1 MAQYDPPDKAQVEA
15 FGQLVTQIA
24 AIPPDD
30 ILRSDLGGNNFPY
43 ALRLQEL
50 YTIMASLGIGHLPE
64 SRLRNLHQSATQT
77 LQLFL
82 QIRSLDRS
90 NLMNLGVTVKQ
101 LSDQTRQRYENEF
114 DSLATCVALFQVQAG
129 GLESWKQKA
138 MATQQALDGVATQAQ
153 ASLDELKRNVEV
165 AGKAAEMNA
174 LSSYAKF
181 FDKAAVSHKRAAWGW
196 LIATSALFAATV
208 GVAYWLW
215 VRFGEAL
222 TNPDALTT
230 AQSVQ
235 LAVTKVVIL
244 STMFTV
250 AVACSRV
257 YRSHRHNY
265 VVNEHRKNALQ
276 TFQAFVN
283 APEADAQTKSAVLLE
298 ATKCIFSQQPTGYIS
313 SEQESQSSQ
322 ILEIVRQLGP
332 KS

>member
-1 MAQYDPPDKAQVEA
+1 V
-15 FGQLVTQIA
+15 
-24 AIPPDD
+24 
-30 ILRSDLGGNNFPY
+30 
-43 ALRLQEL
+43 
-50 YTIMASLGIGHLPE
+50 
-64 SRLRNLHQSATQT
+64 
-77 LQLFL
+77 
-82 QIRSLDRS
+82 
-90 NLMNLGVTVKQ
+90 
-101 LSDQTRQRYENEF
+101 
-114 DSLATCVALFQVQAG
+114 
-129 GLESWKQKA
+129 
-138 MATQQALDGVATQAQ
+138 
-153 ASLDELKRNVEV
+153 
-165 AGKAAEMNA
+165 
-174 LSSYAKF
+174 
-181 FDKAAVSHKRAAWGW
+181 
-196 LIATSALFAATV
+196 LFAGTV

-215 VRFGEAL
+215 IRFGETL
-222 TNPDALTT
+222 TLPNALTT

-250 AVACSRV
+250 AVACARV

-276 TFQAFVN
+276 TFQTFAN